1 MKTSY
6 LTSRKRLI
14 QWKPIPETKWCS
26 QNGQYIIKYR
36 QIDGKSQ
43 SRRKT
48 TKKWTTVTV
57 DRDQTEYRLDG
68 FHDNRKYEVQIYGK
82 NPAGDGPIA
91 SDPFKHSHKISR
103 ITEGMRKPIEIK
115 KLFAIPMP
123 GNSIKVIWQL
133 NNMGSIQLKDFEFR
147 IRWGSE
153 DPFENEQIFSKGFTC
168 IYYNWTES

>member
-6 LTSRKRLI
+6 LTSRRRLI

-48 TKKWTTVTV
+48 GKRWTTVTV
-57 DRDQTEYRLDG
+57 DRSQNEYKLDG
-68 FHDNRKYEVQIYGK
+68 FHDNKKYELQIYG
-82 NPAGDGPIA
+82 NNAAGDGPIA
-91 SDPFKHSHKISR
+91 VAKINHSQKMSR
-103 ITEGMRKPIEIK
+103 ITERMRKPIEIK

-133 NNMGSIQLKDFEFR
+133 RKVFKMMLD
-147 IRWGSE
+147 RWLRQ
-153 DPFENEQIFSKGFTC
+153 PIKFKLIN
-168 IYYNWTES
+168 Y